1 MWYKIDLT
9 KFVVQLLPPILRSKF
24 LVALLK
30 VLVLPLSFVYDK
42 LMGHRE
48 NVFDKLETSTNV
60 IYLEKVL
67 NETFFLSDRQ
77 IYITS
82 LEEDFSNYWH
92 FKSENAPSKFLD
104 NSSGIILKYK
114 GESNYKESFTV
125 NVPTFL
131 CTSLDSS
138 KDKYQGKNLAK
149 IKAILNIYKP
159 AGRTYS
165 IILYDYE

>member
-48 NVFDKLETSTNV
+48 NVFDKLETSANV

-104 NSSGIILKYK
+104 NSS
-114 GESNYKESFTV
+114 
-125 NVPTFL
+125 PTMQL
-131 CTSLDSS
+131 VINCTPR
-138 KDKYQGKNLAK
+138 A
-149 IKAILNIYKP
+149 AIFSTSAQCDHRISC
-159 AGRTYS
+159 G
-165 IILYDYE
+165 

>member
-48 NVFDKLETSTNV
+48 NVFDKLETSANV

-67 NETFFLSDRQ
+67 NETFFQTDRYISLLWRKISQTIGISKVRTHQASSWTIHQALS
-77 IYITS
+77 
-82 LEEDFSNYWH
+82 
-92 FKSENAPSKFLD
+92 
-104 NSSGIILKYK
+104 
-114 GESNYKESFTV
+114 
-125 NVPTFL
+125 
-131 CTSLDSS
+131 
-138 KDKYQGKNLAK
+138 
-149 IKAILNIYKP
+149 
-159 AGRTYS
+159 
-165 IILYDYE
+165 